1 MCNIW
6 SLVICVQLFQKI
18 YVSGWNSRGA
28 WKGTISNRF
37 EPSGHAAAGIFKLQL
52 VPFVSLIRLSEN
64 QCGSVNLQVC
74 QRICKKYTRQLAA
87 KLCRVS
93 SRKFARSVQLWIS
106 HSRKTKY
113 CCGGQHVTVIKLPHR
128 LGLVRRWH
136 SLCTSWRISSVP
148 SMLASVRGPDLA
160 WSTGLVAAVFCI
172 RKSVW
177 VLHISDKT
185 WVFHS
190 FPTSLCQ
197 VAGQQITC
205 LDDTACTGYNDC
217 CAGALVLQEIGAYI
231 LPTSLGHRTCER
243 HSAAHHRR
251 TVQISMLRRRLRCG
265 HLRFSLQSLCLAWI
279 RGGRSTVQANVL
291 SPKLQPLNLVV
302 LEYSSIFHSNVFRIR
317 HVYAITRIIHTFS

>member
-1 MCNIW
+1 MWNIR

-148 SMLASVRGPDLA
+148 SMLASVRRPDLE
-160 WSTGLVAAVFCI
+160 WSTDLWQRFFAYERAIEFFI
-172 RKSVW
+172 SPTRLEFS
-177 VLHISDKT
+177 HISLWSSRT
-185 WVFHS
+185 ANLLGRY
-190 FPTSLCQ
+190 SLYC
-197 VAGQQITC
+197 VGIMTVLC
-205 LDDTACTGYNDC
+205 RCTGTPRNW
-217 CAGALVLQEIGAYI
+217 I
-231 LPTSLGHRTCER
+231 LHNADLTGT
-243 HSAAHHRR
+243 
-251 TVQISMLRRRLRCG
+251 
-265 HLRFSLQSLCLAWI
+265 
-279 RGGRSTVQANVL
+279 
-291 SPKLQPLNLVV
+291 
-302 LEYSSIFHSNVFRIR
+302 
-317 HVYAITRIIHTFS
+317 